1 MEITFHKH
9 YVSNGLKIYFADQT
23 DQIEIIYTDGRYFIR
38 WKSPEYGTPWKYPSW
53 NGATD
58 GFKTLSDAIKYLE
71 SKDWQNADEY
81 YIEDDES
88 AISERY
94 AEIED
99 ALTSI
104 GFTRAAEQFWQ
115 DMPVYKMSVDGDE
128 HTIDIVVLVFEDA
141 LSLQLYVDGLRLPE
155 SKVPKVSNDI
165 GKLLKTVDRFLA
177 KYDMSIFAFTELD
190 ATQSKAIM
198 AASTRELAQ
207 KLMRVKSSN
216 VWAYYLNVK
225 NYGDDKGDLLV
236 QFKARNGGPGDI
248 YIYYDVPIRVF
259 HRWQSAPSKGHYFW
273 QYIRNVYQYH
283 KLTGNKRGVLPN
295 AIN

>member
-9 YVSNGLKIYFADQT
+9 YISNGLKIYFADQT
-23 DQIEIIYTDGRYFIR
+23 DQIEIIYTDGLYYIR
-38 WKSPEYGTPWKYPSW
+38 WKSPEYGSPWKYPSW
-53 NGATD
+53 NGAE
-58 GFKTLSDAIKYLE
+58 GFKTMTDAIKYLE
-71 SKDWQNADEY
+71 SKDWKNADEY
-81 YIEDDES
+81 HIEDDES

-104 GFTRAAEQFWQ
+104 GFTRATEQFWQ
-115 DMPVYKMSVDGDE
+115 DIPVYKMSVDGDE

-141 LSLQLYVDGLRLPE
+141 LALQLYVDGLRLPE
-155 SKVPKVSNDI
+155 SRVPKVSNDI